1 MFCVLFLKKFENS
14 WCENMRIMTEIKL
27 VQGEPVLQTCFTA
40 KKFISDY
47 PALKLKQASFRG
59 SHGGKINKKPE

>member
-1 MFCVLFLKKFENS
+1 
-14 WCENMRIMTEIKL
+14 MTEIKL